1 MLKNFPYLYRGLTL
15 LQIEERLYEQILD
28 AIHDKYGSRP
38 DLLIVTRVQEEW
50 AAIRRRKAAAEV
62 AFLHEFTRWLR
73 AERLPYVMS
82 GSGGTSL
89 ILYLLGVTFGNPLP
103 SHLFCPRCGRIQW
116 MPEYEDGF
124 DIPKGQHVCPDD
136 GTVMV
141 GDGHDLSWE
150 LLWELEEPNDS
161 LLWIQIP
168 LQVFRLLPKL
178 LENHWLNG
186 RKPAETKLS
195 RWPDTLFLQ
204 HHVTFRAC
212 LGQDELNDRTCDHN
226 AEANDLDKARC
237 VLAGEIVRH
246 QAFIAEELEIPCP
259 EHFSQIVR
267 RLADQNP
274 CWNVRFLE
282 EAYLELLQKGH
293 GKENALRELN
303 DPSVP
308 LSRAHTIEDLILRIR
323 ME

>member
-1 MLKNFPYLYRGLTL
+1 M
-15 LQIEERLYEQILD
+15 
-28 AIHDKYGSRP
+28 
-38 DLLIVTRVQEEW
+38 
-50 AAIRRRKAAAEV
+50 

-136 GTVMV
+136 GTAMM

-168 LQVFRLLPKL
+168 LQVFRLLPDL
-178 LENHWLNG
+178 LKNH
-186 RKPAETKLS
+186 
-195 RWPDTLFLQ
+195 
-204 HHVTFRAC
+204 
-212 LGQDELNDRTCDHN
+212 
-226 AEANDLDKARC
+226 
-237 VLAGEIVRH
+237 
-246 QAFIAEELEIPCP
+246 
-259 EHFSQIVR
+259 
-267 RLADQNP
+267 
-274 CWNVRFLE
+274 
-282 EAYLELLQKGH
+282 
-293 GKENALRELN
+293 
-303 DPSVP
+303 
-308 LSRAHTIEDLILRIR
+308 
-323 ME
+323 